1 MWEEE
6 ESLEVENERN
16 IGFVSL
22 FANLKRYSDV
32 TQFRHNACGEE
43 CV

>member
-6 ESLEVENERN
+6 ESLEVENGRN

-22 FANLKRYSDV
+22 FANLKNSAV